1 MKSPE
6 MIEPTDSSPLETE
19 GSPHFESNEFH
30 EGGDIQ
36 KLWKKYRWM
45 GEPPRAGSP
54 VEGRLRETCRRY
66 MKHVLGEAISPE
78 LDQIKAGGDQED
90 YFAQF
95 RKKDKDSSGASRREL
110 HNQIALMVAG
120 QQRSGMDTEAA
131 LRIAEF
137 ASEVAFNRST
147 AETLAAKERGEL

>member
-6 MIEPTDSSPLETE
+6 FIEPIDSVEPETE
-19 GSPHFESNEFH
+19 EASVSKLNEHH
-30 EGGDIQ
+30 EGGNIQ
-36 KLWKKYRWM
+36 KLWKKYHWM
-45 GEPPRAGSP
+45 GEPPQANSP
-54 VEGRLRETCRRY
+54 VENRLRETCFRY
-66 MKHVLGEAISPE
+66 MKHVLGESTSPE
-78 LDQIKAGGDQED
+78 LDLIKKGGDSED

-95 RKKDKDSSGASRREL
+95 RKKQKDSSEASRREL

-120 QQRSGMDTEAA
+120 KQRSGMDIDSA

-147 AETLAAKERGEL
+147 IEALASKERGEL